1 MRTRSKARS
10 RAVEALFEA
19 EQRGVSATAV
29 LERNADVNEYATELV
44 SLVEDNL
51 QKIDELLTTYLTDR
65 TIARMPAL
73 DRAISRV
80 ATAELIWHQEIDT
93 AVVIAEAME
102 LAESLSTEQSAKFL
116 NGLLGAIGKVRTTIS
131 TL

>member
-19 EQRGVSATAV
+19 EQRGVSATTV

-51 QKIDELLTTYLTDR
+51 QKIDEVLATYLTDR
-65 TIARMPAL
+65 SISRMPAL

-80 ATAELIWHQEIDT
+80 AVAELIWHQEIDT
-93 AVVIAEAME
+93 AVVVAEAME